1 MARFRKN
8 LKDFSTEQV
17 KIVLKSFGK
26 SSNGSKAT
34 VTKRLKNHLEKGMY
48 LEKFYHCYFKLKEK
62 IP

>member
-48 LEKFYHCYFKLKEK
+48 LE
-62 IP
+62 